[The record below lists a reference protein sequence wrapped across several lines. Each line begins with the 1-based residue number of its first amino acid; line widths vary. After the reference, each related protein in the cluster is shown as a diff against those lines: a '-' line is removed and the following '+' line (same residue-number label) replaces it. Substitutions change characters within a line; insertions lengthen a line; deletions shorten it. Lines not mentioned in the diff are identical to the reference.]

1 MDDEHEKMKN
11 TIIKGWNKTRITRK
25 FLIDLQLVALK
36 PTNVV
41 TPMFN
46 MTQ

>member
-1 MDDEHEKMKN
+1 MDDEHEKIKN
-11 TIIKGWNKTRITRK
+11 MIIKGWNKTRITRK
-25 FLIDLQLVALK
+25 ILIDLQPITLE

-41 TPMFN
+41 TSMFN

>member
-11 TIIKGWNKTRITRK
+11 MIIKGWNKTIITRK
-25 FLIDLQLVALK
+25 FKIDSLPNALE
-36 PTNVV
+36 PANVV

>member
-1 MDDEHEKMKN
+1 MMN
-11 TIIKGWNKTRITRK
+11 MIIKGWNKTRIRRK
-25 FLIDLQLVALK
+25 FEIDLQLVALEVA
-36 PTNVV
+36 NVV

>member
-11 TIIKGWNKTRITRK
+11 MIIKGWKKTRITRN
-25 FLIDLQLVALK
+25 FLVDLQVVALE
-36 PTNVV
+36 PANVV

>member
-11 TIIKGWNKTRITRK
+11 MIIKGWNKTRIMRN
-25 FLIDLQLVALK
+25 FLIDLEPIALELA
-36 PTNVV
+36 NVV
-41 TPMFN
+41 IPMFN